1 MFISISMNEEKKL
14 PKIWHSQQ
22 EKILKSWGEAAA
34 CYRYM
39 HYQAYCSYKNQSM
52 KFTIPLIIVSTITG
66 TANFAQETFPP
77 TVQPYVP
84 SAIGGL
90 NLITA
95 IATTIMQFLKINELM
110 EGHRVASV
118 QYGKVSRTIRLELT
132 LPLTERTQSGTNM
145 IENMRA
151 EYDRLIEQS
160 PNVPKYIIDAFEKEF
175 PDDNAFFKPEIMHI
189 QPITPFKAIAENTI
203 ITKLKDAVT
212 GTAKRE
218 LKNEL
223 ETIRGNAKAAK
234 KTIKADIEGKQ
245 QRIDEI
251 SDLKNKGLVSMKGDL
266 MNEIRRRTEL
276 MEVVTETPPLEE
288 EEEEAK
294 ELETESDKRKSILEK
309 IITESPK
316 DDSKDKQP

>member
-1 MFISISMNEEKKL
+1 MFISISMSEEKKL
-14 PKIWHSQQ
+14 PKIWHPQQ
-22 EKILKSWGEAAA
+22 EKILKAWGEAAA

-77 TVQPYVP
+77 TVQPFVP

-132 LPLTERTQSGTNM
+132 LPLSERTQNGTNM

-160 PNVPKYIIDAFEKEF
+160 PNVPKYIIDSFEKEF

-203 ITKLKDAVT
+203 MTKLKDAVG

-218 LKNEL
+218 LKKEL
-223 ETIRGNAKAAK
+223 DDIRGNVQTAK

-245 QRIDEI
+245 QRINEI
-251 SDLKNKGLVSMKGDL
+251 SDLKEKGLVSLKGDL
-266 MNEIRRRTEL
+266 MKEIRRRTEL
-276 MEVVTETPPLEE
+276 MEVVTEIPKAETDTP
-288 EEEEAK
+288 
-294 ELETESDKRKSILEK
+294 ESS
-309 IITESPK
+309 T
-316 DDSKDKQP
+316 DDSKDKQS

>member
-1 MFISISMNEEKKL
+1 MNKSKWIKNIMFISISMSEEKKL
-14 PKIWHSQQ
+14 PKIWHPQQ
-22 EKILKSWGEAAA
+22 EKILKAWGEAAA

-39 HYQAYCSYKNQSM
+39 HYQAYCSYKNLSM

-77 TVQPYVP
+77 TVQPFVP

-132 LPLTERTQSGTNM
+132 LPLSERTQNGTNM

-160 PNVPKYIIDAFEKEF
+160 PNVPKKMIDSFEREF

-189 QPITPFKAIAENTI
+189 QPIIPFKAIAENTI
-203 ITKLKDAVT
+203 ITKLKDAV
-212 GTAKRE
+212 GGAAKRE
-218 LKNEL
+218 LKKEL
-223 ETIRGNAKAAK
+223 EDIRGNIQTAK
-234 KTIKADIEGKQ
+234 KTIKSDIEGKQ
-245 QRIDEI
+245 QRINEI
-251 SDLKNKGLVSMKGDL
+251 SELKDKGIVSLKGDL
-266 MNEIRRRTEL
+266 MKEIRRRTEL
-276 MEVVTETPPLEE
+276 MEVVTEIP
-288 EEEEAK
+288 K
-294 ELETESDKRKSILEK
+294 DETD
-309 IITESPK
+309 ITESST
-316 DDSKDKQP
+316 DDSKDKQS

>member
-1 MFISISMNEEKKL
+1 MNEEKKL

-223 ETIRGNAKAAK
+223 ETIRGNAKAVK

-266 MNEIRRRTEL
+266 MTELRRRTEL
-276 MEVVTETPPLEE
+276 MEVVTETPPVEE
-288 EEEEAK
+288 EEQEAK

>member
-1 MFISISMNEEKKL
+1 MKNIMFISISMNEEKKL
-14 PKIWHSQQ
+14 PKIWHPQQ

-52 KFTIPLIIVSTITG
+52 KFTIPLIIVSTISG

-132 LPLTERTQSGTNM
+132 LPLSERTQSGTNM

-160 PNVPKYIIDAFEKEF
+160 PNVPKKIIDDFEREF

-189 QPITPFKAIAENTI
+189 QPINPFKAIEENKI
-203 ITKLKDAVT
+203 ITKLKDAV
-212 GTAKRE
+212 GGVAKRE
-218 LKNEL
+218 LKKEL
-223 ETIRGNAKAAK
+223 DDIRGTTQKIS
-234 KTIKADIEGKQ
+234 KTVKADIEGKQ
-245 QRIDEI
+245 QRINEL
-251 SDLKNKGLVSMKGDL
+251 SNLKDQGLVSLKGDL
-266 MNEIRRRTEL
+266 MKELRRRTEL
-276 MEVVTETPPLEE
+276 MEVITEIPKDET
-288 EEEEAK
+288 
-294 ELETESDKRKSILEK
+294 TESK
-309 IITESPK
+309 K
-316 DDSKDKQP
+316 DDSQDKQP

>member
-1 MFISISMNEEKKL
+1 MSEEKKL
-14 PKIWHSQQ
+14 PKIWHPQQ
-22 EKILKSWGEAAA
+22 EKILKAWGEAAA

-77 TVQPYVP
+77 TVQPFVP

-132 LPLTERTQSGTNM
+132 LPLSERTQNGTNM

-160 PNVPKYIIDAFEKEF
+160 PNVPKYIIDSFEKEF

-203 ITKLKDAVT
+203 MTKLKDAVG

-218 LKNEL
+218 LKKEL
-223 ETIRGNAKAAK
+223 DDIRGNVQTAK

-245 QRIDEI
+245 QRINEI
-251 SDLKNKGLVSMKGDL
+251 SDLKEKGLVSLKGDL
-266 MNEIRRRTEL
+266 MKEIRRRTEL
-276 MEVVTETPPLEE
+276 MEVVTEIPKDETDT
-288 EEEEAK
+288 
-294 ELETESDKRKSILEK
+294 TESS
-309 IITESPK
+309 T
-316 DDSKDKQP
+316 DDSKDKQS

>member
-1 MFISISMNEEKKL
+1 MSEEKKL
-14 PKIWHSQQ
+14 PKIWHPQQ

-132 LPLTERTQSGTNM
+132 LPLSERTQNGTNM
-145 IENMRA
+145 IENMRT

-203 ITKLKDAVT
+203 ITKLKDAV
-212 GTAKRE
+212 GGAAKRE
-218 LKNEL
+218 LKKEL
-223 ETIRGNAKAAK
+223 DDIRGNVQTAK

-245 QRIDEI
+245 QRINEI
-251 SDLKNKGLVSMKGDL
+251 ADLKDKGLVSLKGDL
-266 MNEIRRRTEL
+266 MKELRRRTEL
-276 MEVVTETPPLEE
+276 MEVVTEIPKDETDT
-288 EEEEAK
+288 
-294 ELETESDKRKSILEK
+294 TESS
-309 IITESPK
+309 K
-316 DDSKDKQP
+316 DDSKDKQS

>member
-1 MFISISMNEEKKL
+1 MNEEKKL
-14 PKIWHSQQ
+14 PKIWHPQQ

-39 HYQAYCSYKNQSM
+39 HYQAYCSFKNLSM

-77 TVQPYVP
+77 TVQPFVP

-118 QYGKVSRTIRLELT
+118 QYGKISRTIRLELT
-132 LPLTERTQSGTNM
+132 LPLSERTLNGTVM

-160 PNVPKYIIDAFEKEF
+160 PNVPKKMIDAFEREF

-189 QPITPFKAIAENTI
+189 QPIIPFKAIAENTI
-203 ITKLKDAVT
+203 ITKLKDAV
-212 GTAKRE
+212 GGAAKRE
-218 LKNEL
+218 LKKEL
-223 ETIRGNAKAAK
+223 EDIRGNIHTAK
-234 KTIKADIEGKQ
+234 KTIKSDIEGKQ
-245 QRIDEI
+245 QRVNEI
-251 SDLKNKGLVSMKGDL
+251 ADLKDKGLVSLKGDL
-266 MNEIRRRTEL
+266 MKEIRRRTEL
-276 MEVVTETPPLEE
+276 MEVVTEIPKEE
-288 EEEEAK
+288 GEGEEDQ
-294 ELETESDKRKSILEK
+294 TDI
-309 IITESPK
+309 
-316 DDSKDKQP
+316 SK

>member
-14 PKIWHSQQ
+14 PKIWHPQQ
-22 EKILKSWGEAAA
+22 EKILKAWGEAAA

-39 HYQAYCSYKNQSM
+39 HYQAYCSYKKLSM
-52 KFTIPLIIVSTITG
+52 KFTIPLIIVSTVTG

-77 TVQPYVP
+77 SVQPFVP

-132 LPLTERTQSGTNM
+132 LPLSERTLNGTNM
-145 IENMRA
+145 IENMRT

-160 PNVPKYIIDAFEKEF
+160 PNVPKKMIDAFEREF

-189 QPITPFKAIAENTI
+189 QPITPFKAIQESKV
-203 ITKLKDAVT
+203 ITKLKDAV
-212 GTAKRE
+212 GGVAKRE
-218 LKNEL
+218 LKQEL
-223 ETIRGNAKAAK
+223 DEIRGVK
-234 KTIKADIEGKQ
+234 KSVKADIERVQERKN
-245 QRIDEI
+245 EI
-251 SDLKNKGLVSMKGDL
+251 LDLKDKGLVSLKGDL
-266 MNEIRRRTEL
+266 MKELRRRTEL
-276 MEVVTETPPLEE
+276 MEVVTESPRDDSQDTPP
-288 EEEEAK
+288 
-294 ELETESDKRKSILEK
+294 
-309 IITESPK
+309 
-316 DDSKDKQP
+316 

>member
-1 MFISISMNEEKKL
+1 MNEEKKL
-14 PKIWHSQQ
+14 PKIWHPQQ

-39 HYQAYCSYKNQSM
+39 HYQAYCSFKNLSM

-118 QYGKVSRTIRLELT
+118 QYGKLSRTIRLELT
-132 LPLTERTQSGTNM
+132 LPLAERTQNGTIM

-160 PNVPKYIIDAFEKEF
+160 PNVPKQMIDAFEREF

-189 QPITPFKAIAENTI
+189 QPIMPFKAIQENKVM
-203 ITKLKDAVT
+203 TKLKDAV
-212 GTAKRE
+212 GGVAKRE
-218 LKNEL
+218 LKKEL
-223 ETIRGNAKAAK
+223 DEIRGIKG
-234 KTIKADIEGKQ
+234 TVKADIERVQERKN
-245 QRIDEI
+245 EI
-251 SDLKNKGLVSMKGDL
+251 SDLKDKGLVSLKGDL
-266 MNEIRRRTEL
+266 MKELRRRTEL
-276 MEVVTETPPLEE
+276 MEVVTE
-288 EEEEAK
+288 
-294 ELETESDKRKSILEK
+294 
-309 IITESPK
+309 SPK
-316 DDSKDKQP
+316 DDSQDTPPSQKE

>member
-1 MFISISMNEEKKL
+1 MNEEKKL
-14 PKIWHSQQ
+14 PKIWHPQQ

-39 HYQAYCSYKNQSM
+39 HYQAYCSFKNLSM

-118 QYGKVSRTIRLELT
+118 QYGKLSRTIRLELT
-132 LPLTERTQSGTNM
+132 LPLAERTQNGTVM

-160 PNVPKYIIDAFEKEF
+160 PNVPKKMIDAFEREF

-189 QPITPFKAIAENTI
+189 QPIMPFKAIQENKVM
-203 ITKLKDAVT
+203 TKLKDAV
-212 GTAKRE
+212 GGVAKRE
-218 LKNEL
+218 LKKEL
-223 ETIRGNAKAAK
+223 DEIRGIKG
-234 KTIKADIEGKQ
+234 TVKADIE
-245 QRIDEI
+245 RIQERKNEI
-251 SDLKNKGLVSMKGDL
+251 SDLKDKGLVSLKGDL
-266 MNEIRRRTEL
+266 MKELRRRTEL
-276 MEVVTETPPLEE
+276 MEVVTE
-288 EEEEAK
+288 
-294 ELETESDKRKSILEK
+294 
-309 IITESPK
+309 SPK
-316 DDSKDKQP
+316 DDSQDTPPSQKEQG

>member
-1 MFISISMNEEKKL
+1 MFISISMSEEKKL
-14 PKIWHSQQ
+14 PKIWHPQQ
-22 EKILKSWGEAAA
+22 EKILKAWGEAAA

-77 TVQPYVP
+77 TVQPFVP

-132 LPLTERTQSGTNM
+132 LPLSERTQNGTNM

-160 PNVPKYIIDAFEKEF
+160 PNVPKYIIDSFEKEF

-203 ITKLKDAVT
+203 MTKLKDAVG

-218 LKNEL
+218 LKKEL
-223 ETIRGNAKAAK
+223 DDIRGNVQTAK

-245 QRIDEI
+245 QRINEI
-251 SDLKNKGLVSMKGDL
+251 SDLKEKGLVSLKGDL
-266 MNEIRRRTEL
+266 MKEIRRRTEL
-276 MEVVTETPPLEE
+276 MEVVTEIPKDETDT
-288 EEEEAK
+288 
-294 ELETESDKRKSILEK
+294 TESS
-309 IITESPK
+309 T
-316 DDSKDKQP
+316 DDSKDKQS

>member
-1 MFISISMNEEKKL
+1 MKNIMFISISMNEEKKL
-14 PKIWHSQQ
+14 PKIWHPQQ

-132 LPLTERTQSGTNM
+132 LPLSERTQSGTNM

-160 PNVPKYIIDAFEKEF
+160 PNVPKKIIDDFEREF

-189 QPITPFKAIAENTI
+189 QPINPFKAIEENKI
-203 ITKLKDAVT
+203 ITKLKDAV
-212 GTAKRE
+212 GGVAKRE
-218 LKNEL
+218 LKKEL
-223 ETIRGNAKAAK
+223 DDIRGTTQKIS
-234 KTIKADIEGKQ
+234 KTVKADIEGKQ
-245 QRIDEI
+245 QRINEL
-251 SDLKNKGLVSMKGDL
+251 SNLKDQGLVSLKGDL
-266 MNEIRRRTEL
+266 MKELRRRTEL
-276 MEVVTETPPLEE
+276 MEVITEIPKDET
-288 EEEEAK
+288 
-294 ELETESDKRKSILEK
+294 TESK
-309 IITESPK
+309 K
-316 DDSKDKQP
+316 DDSQDKQP

>member
-14 PKIWHSQQ
+14 PKIWHPQQ
-22 EKILKSWGEAAA
+22 EKILKAWGEAAA

-39 HYQAYCSYKNQSM
+39 HYQAYCSYKKLSM
-52 KFTIPLIIVSTITG
+52 KFTIPLIIVSTVTG

-77 TVQPYVP
+77 SVQPFVP

-132 LPLTERTQSGTNM
+132 LPLSERTLNGTNM
-145 IENMRA
+145 IENMRT

-160 PNVPKYIIDAFEKEF
+160 PNVPKKMIDAFEREF

-189 QPITPFKAIAENTI
+189 QPITPFKAIQESKV
-203 ITKLKDAVT
+203 ITKLKDAV
-212 GTAKRE
+212 GGVAKRE
-218 LKNEL
+218 LKQEL
-223 ETIRGNAKAAK
+223 DEIRGVKKAV
-234 KTIKADIEGKQ
+234 KADIERVQERKN
-245 QRIDEI
+245 EI
-251 SDLKNKGLVSMKGDL
+251 LDLKDKGLVSLKGDL
-266 MNEIRRRTEL
+266 MKELRRRTEL
-276 MEVVTETPPLEE
+276 MEVVTE
-288 EEEEAK
+288 
-294 ELETESDKRKSILEK
+294 
-309 IITESPK
+309 SPK
-316 DDSKDKQP
+316 DDSQDTPP

>member
-1 MFISISMNEEKKL
+1 MNEEKKL
-14 PKIWHSQQ
+14 PKIWHPQQ

-77 TVQPYVP
+77 TVQPFVP

-132 LPLTERTQSGTNM
+132 LPLSERTQNGTNM

-189 QPITPFKAIAENTI
+189 QPINPFKAIEENKI
-203 ITKLKDAVT
+203 ITKLKDAV
-212 GTAKRE
+212 GGVAKRE
-218 LKNEL
+218 LKQEL
-223 ETIRGNAKAAK
+223 DDIRGTTQKIK
-234 KTIKADIEGKQ
+234 KTVKADIEGKQ
-245 QRIDEI
+245 QRINEI
-251 SDLKNKGLVSMKGDL
+251 SDLKDKGLVSLKGDL
-266 MNEIRRRTEL
+266 MKELRRRTEL
-276 MEVVTETPPLEE
+276 MEVITEIPKDET
-288 EEEEAK
+288 
-294 ELETESDKRKSILEK
+294 TESE
-309 IITESPK
+309 K
-316 DDSKDKQP
+316 DDSQDKQP

>member
-1 MFISISMNEEKKL
+1 MKNIIFISISMNEEKKL
-14 PKIWHSQQ
+14 PKIWHPQQ

-39 HYQAYCSYKNQSM
+39 HYQAYCSFKNLSM

-77 TVQPYVP
+77 TVQPFVP

-118 QYGKVSRTIRLELT
+118 QYGKISRTIRLELT
-132 LPLTERTQSGTNM
+132 LPLSERTLNGTVM

-160 PNVPKYIIDAFEKEF
+160 PNVPKKMIDAFEREF

-189 QPITPFKAIAENTI
+189 QPIIPFKAIAENTI
-203 ITKLKDAVT
+203 ITKLKDAV
-212 GTAKRE
+212 GGAAKRE
-218 LKNEL
+218 LKKEL
-223 ETIRGNAKAAK
+223 EDIRGNIQTAK
-234 KTIKADIEGKQ
+234 KTIKSDIEGKQ
-245 QRIDEI
+245 QRVNEI
-251 SDLKNKGLVSMKGDL
+251 ADLKDKGLVSLKGDL
-266 MNEIRRRTEL
+266 MKEIRRRTEL
-276 MEVVTETPPLEE
+276 MEVVTEIPKEE
-288 EEEEAK
+288 GGREEDQ
-294 ELETESDKRKSILEK
+294 TDI
-309 IITESPK
+309 
-316 DDSKDKQP
+316 SK

>member
-1 MFISISMNEEKKL
+1 MKNIMFISISMNEEKKL
-14 PKIWHSQQ
+14 PKIWHPQQ

-39 HYQAYCSYKNQSM
+39 HYQAYCSFKNLSM

-118 QYGKVSRTIRLELT
+118 QYGKLSRTIRLELT
-132 LPLTERTQSGTNM
+132 LPLAERTQNGTIM

-160 PNVPKYIIDAFEKEF
+160 PNVPKQMIDAFEREF

-189 QPITPFKAIAENTI
+189 QPIMPFKAIQENKVM
-203 ITKLKDAVT
+203 TKLKDAV
-212 GTAKRE
+212 GGLAKRE
-218 LKNEL
+218 LKKEL
-223 ETIRGNAKAAK
+223 DEIRGIKG
-234 KTIKADIEGKQ
+234 TVKADIERVQERKN
-245 QRIDEI
+245 EI
-251 SDLKNKGLVSMKGDL
+251 SDLKDKGLVSLKGDL
-266 MNEIRRRTEL
+266 MKELRRRTEL
-276 MEVVTETPPLEE
+276 MEVVTE
-288 EEEEAK
+288 
-294 ELETESDKRKSILEK
+294 
-309 IITESPK
+309 SPK
-316 DDSKDKQP
+316 DDSQDTPPSQKE

>member
-1 MFISISMNEEKKL
+1 MKNIIFISISMNEEKKL
-14 PKIWHSQQ
+14 PKIWHPQQ

-39 HYQAYCSYKNQSM
+39 HYQAYCSYKNLSM

-77 TVQPYVP
+77 TVQPFVP

-132 LPLTERTQSGTNM
+132 LPLSERTQNGTNM

-160 PNVPKYIIDAFEKEF
+160 PNVPKKMIDAFEREF

-189 QPITPFKAIAENTI
+189 QPINPFKAIEENKV
-203 ITKLKDAVT
+203 ITKLKDAV
-212 GTAKRE
+212 GGVAKRE

-223 ETIRGNAKAAK
+223 DEIRGVK
-234 KTIKADIEGKQ
+234 KTVKADIE
-245 QRIDEI
+245 RIQERKNEI
-251 SDLKNKGLVSMKGDL
+251 SDLKGKGLVSLKGDL
-266 MNEIRRRTEL
+266 MKELRRRTEL
-276 MEVVTETPPLEE
+276 MEVVTE
-288 EEEEAK
+288 
-294 ELETESDKRKSILEK
+294 
-309 IITESPK
+309 SPK
-316 DDSKDKQP
+316 DDSQDTPP

>member
-1 MFISISMNEEKKL
+1 MTEEKKL
-14 PKIWHSQQ
+14 PKIWHLQQ

-39 HYQAYCSYKNQSM
+39 HYQAYCSFKNLSM

-77 TVQPYVP
+77 TVQPFVP

-118 QYGKVSRTIRLELT
+118 QYGKISRTIRLELT
-132 LPLTERTQSGTNM
+132 LPLSERTLNGTAM

-160 PNVPKYIIDAFEKEF
+160 PNVPKRMIDSFEREF

-189 QPITPFKAIAENTI
+189 QPIIPFKAIAENTI
-203 ITKLKDAVT
+203 ITKLKDAV
-212 GTAKRE
+212 GGAAKRE
-218 LKNEL
+218 LKKEL
-223 ETIRGNAKAAK
+223 EGIRGNFQTSKRI
-234 KTIKADIEGKQ
+234 IKSDIEGKQ
-245 QRIDEI
+245 QRADEI
-251 SDLKNKGLVSMKGDL
+251 SDLKGKGLVSLKGDL

-276 MEVVTETPPLEE
+276 MEVVTELPKEE
-288 EEEEAK
+288 GEEDQTDTSK
-294 ELETESDKRKSILEK
+294 E
-309 IITESPK
+309 
-316 DDSKDKQP
+316 

>member
-1 MFISISMNEEKKL
+1 MNEEKKL
-14 PKIWHSQQ
+14 PKIWHPQQ

-39 HYQAYCSYKNQSM
+39 HYQAYCSYKNLSM

-77 TVQPYVP
+77 TVQPFVP

-132 LPLTERTQSGTNM
+132 LPLSERTQNGTNM

-160 PNVPKYIIDAFEKEF
+160 PNVPKKMIDAFEREF

-189 QPITPFKAIAENTI
+189 QPINPFKAIEENKV
-203 ITKLKDAVT
+203 ITKLKDAV
-212 GTAKRE
+212 GGVAKRE

-223 ETIRGNAKAAK
+223 DEIRGVK
-234 KTIKADIEGKQ
+234 KTVKADIE
-245 QRIDEI
+245 RIQERKNEI
-251 SDLKNKGLVSMKGDL
+251 SDLKGKGLVSLKGDL
-266 MNEIRRRTEL
+266 MKELRRRTEL
-276 MEVVTETPPLEE
+276 MEVVTE
-288 EEEEAK
+288 
-294 ELETESDKRKSILEK
+294 
-309 IITESPK
+309 SPK
-316 DDSKDKQP
+316 DDSQDTPP

>member
-1 MFISISMNEEKKL
+1 MNEEKKL
-14 PKIWHSQQ
+14 PKIWHPQQ

-39 HYQAYCSYKNQSM
+39 HYQAYCSFKNLSM

-77 TVQPYVP
+77 TVQPFVP

-132 LPLTERTQSGTNM
+132 LPLSERTQNGTNM

-160 PNVPKYIIDAFEKEF
+160 PNVPKKMIDSFEREF

-189 QPITPFKAIAENTI
+189 QPIIPFKAIAENTI
-203 ITKLKDAVT
+203 ITKLKDAV
-212 GTAKRE
+212 GGAAKRE
-218 LKNEL
+218 LKKEL
-223 ETIRGNAKAAK
+223 EDIRGNIQTAK
-234 KTIKADIEGKQ
+234 KTIKSDIEGKQ
-245 QRIDEI
+245 QRINEI
-251 SDLKNKGLVSMKGDL
+251 SELKDKGIVSLKGDL
-266 MNEIRRRTEL
+266 MKEIRRRTEL
-276 MEVVTETPPLEE
+276 MEVVTEIP
-288 EEEEAK
+288 K
-294 ELETESDKRKSILEK
+294 DETD
-309 IITESPK
+309 ITESST
-316 DDSKDKQP
+316 DDSKDKQS

>member
-1 MFISISMNEEKKL
+1 MNEEKKL
-14 PKIWHSQQ
+14 PKIWHPQQ

-132 LPLTERTQSGTNM
+132 LPLSERTQNGTNM
-145 IENMRA
+145 IENMRT

-160 PNVPKYIIDAFEKEF
+160 PNVPKYIIESFEKEF

-203 ITKLKDAVT
+203 ITKLKDAVG
-212 GTAKRE
+212 GTAKKE
-218 LKNEL
+218 LKKEL
-223 ETIRGNAKAAK
+223 DEIRGNVTNAK
-234 KTIKADIEGKQ
+234 KTIKADIEGKK
-245 QRIDEI
+245 QRADEI
-251 SDLKNKGLVSMKGDL
+251 SDLKDKGLVSLKGDL
-266 MNEIRRRTEL
+266 MKELRRRTEL
-276 MEVVTETPPLEE
+276 MEVVTE
-288 EEEEAK
+288 
-294 ELETESDKRKSILEK
+294 
-309 IITESPK
+309 SPK
-316 DDSKDKQP
+316 DDSQDKQS

>member
-1 MFISISMNEEKKL
+1 MNEEKKL
-14 PKIWHSQQ
+14 PKIWHPQQ

-39 HYQAYCSYKNQSM
+39 HYQAYCSFKNLSM

-77 TVQPYVP
+77 TVQPFVP

-118 QYGKVSRTIRLELT
+118 QYGKISRTIRLELT
-132 LPLTERTQSGTNM
+132 LPLSERTLNGTVM

-160 PNVPKYIIDAFEKEF
+160 PNVPKKMIDAFEREF

-189 QPITPFKAIAENTI
+189 QPIIPFKAIAENTI
-203 ITKLKDAVT
+203 ITKLKDAV
-212 GTAKRE
+212 GGAAKRE
-218 LKNEL
+218 LKKEL
-223 ETIRGNAKAAK
+223 EDIRGNIQTAK
-234 KTIKADIEGKQ
+234 KTIKSDIEGKQ
-245 QRIDEI
+245 QRVNEI
-251 SDLKNKGLVSMKGDL
+251 ADLKDKGLVSLKGDL
-266 MNEIRRRTEL
+266 MKEIRRRTEL
-276 MEVVTETPPLEE
+276 MEVVTEIPKEE
-288 EEEEAK
+288 GEGK
-294 ELETESDKRKSILEK
+294 EDQPDI
-309 IITESPK
+309 
-316 DDSKDKQP
+316 SK